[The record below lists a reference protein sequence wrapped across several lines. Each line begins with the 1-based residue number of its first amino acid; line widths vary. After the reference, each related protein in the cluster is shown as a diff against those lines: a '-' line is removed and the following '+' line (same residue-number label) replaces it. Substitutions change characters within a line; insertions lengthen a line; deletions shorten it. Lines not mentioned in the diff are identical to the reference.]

1 MTTFRLLPVAVT
13 AALLSLSSW
22 PAQALNDSAGKPV
35 ARSSAHRIIS
45 LSPATTEI
53 LFAIGAGPMVVGV
66 SDYCN
71 YPPEAAERPRVGAV
85 MTLNLEKTL
94 SLRPDLFLTADGNPR
109 FYERLDRLSQAQ
121 IVQLSSVTLA
131 SIPKNI
137 RELGEVTGKEAA
149 AEKLATRLTTGI
161 QQMTQRAAKRKS
173 RPRVFYMVW
182 GEPLITA
189 GPGSYLDDLIRTAG
203 GENAASNLP
212 IDNPYPPYSWEALVA
227 ADPDVILA
235 PQHLQPTLDRLRR
248 TQKTM
253 KAVKSGRIVL
263 LEDDLVSR
271 PGPRVL
277 EALEAVS
284 RALDP

>member
-1 MTTFRLLPVAVT
+1 MLAAPLPV
-13 AALLSLSSW
+13 
-22 PAQALNDSAGKPV
+22 QALSDTAGKDV

-71 YPPEAAERPRVGAV
+71 YPPEVTQRPRVGAV

-94 SLRPDLFLTADGNPR
+94 SLKPDLFITTDGNPR
-109 FYERLDRLSQAQ
+109 FYERLDRLSKAQ
-121 IVQLSSVTLA
+121 IVQVSSVTLA
-131 SIPKNI
+131 SVVKNI
-137 RELGEVTGKEAA
+137 RDLGQVTGREAQA
-149 AEKLATRLTTGI
+149 DALANRIQTGL
-161 QQMTQRAAKRKS
+161 QKAQAQAKARKK

-189 GPGSYLDDLIRTAG
+189 GPGAYLDDLIRTAG
-203 GENAASNLP
+203 GVNAVRDLP
-212 IDNPYPPYSWEALVA
+212 AGNPYPPYSWEALVA

-235 PQHLQPTLDRLRR
+235 PRHLKPTLDRLRR
-248 TQKTM
+248 TQPGM
-253 KAVKSGRIVL
+253 KAVKSGRLVML
-263 LEDDLVSR
+263 DDDLVSR

-277 EALEAVS
+277 EALGQVS
-284 RALDP
+284 KAIAP

>member
-1 MTTFRLLPVAVT
+1 MRARLL
-13 AALLSLSSW
+13 ALALTLLPMG
-22 PAQALNDSAGKPV
+22 PALALTDTAGKPV
-35 ARSSAHRIIS
+35 ARSTAHRIIS

-71 YPPEAAERPRVGAV
+71 TPAEAAKRPKVGAV

-94 SLRPDLFLTADGNPR
+94 SLRPDLFITTDGNPR

-121 IVQLSSVTLA
+121 IVQLSSVTLSSVA
-131 SIPKNI
+131 QNI
-137 RELGEVTGKEAA
+137 LDLGQVTGREAQ
-149 AEKLATRLTTGI
+149 AEQLAGRIRAGIAQMTRKAATRS
-161 QQMTQRAAKRKS
+161 RK
-173 RPRVFYMVW
+173 PRVFYMVW

-203 GENAASNLP
+203 GENAVRGLP
-212 IDNPYPPYSWEALVA
+212 TGNPYPPYSWEALVA

-235 PQHLQPTLDRLRR
+235 PAHLKPTLDRLRK
-248 TQKTM
+248 TQKGM
-253 KAVKSGRIVL
+253 KAVRSGRIVL
-263 LEDDLVSR
+263 LDDDRVSR

-277 EALEAVS
+277 EALDDVS
-284 RALDP
+284 RAINP